1 MVEWDALEMRYI
13 RKDIGGSNP
22 PISASQKVRGR
33 EKAVSR
39 RTAGYGKRELCFTM
53 RDMEARSVHLTR
65 DIIIIF
71 FSIVI
76 AVLLLKS
83 GILSELI
90 SSAQE
95 IKFIGSIIAGLFF
108 TSVFTVSIAA
118 AVLGE
123 IAAESQSVVQ
133 VALLGGL
140 GAVIGD
146 LVIFNF
152 VKDSLTEDIE
162 FLFDKI
168 KNQGL
173 ISVFHHRLL
182 RWLVPLIGALIIA
195 SPLPDELGI
204 SILGFAKLRT
214 ALFIPISFTFNFL
227 GILIVGL
234 IAKNLLAI

>member
-1 MVEWDALEMRYI
+1 
-13 RKDIGGSNP
+13 
-22 PISASQKVRGR
+22 
-33 EKAVSR
+33 
-39 RTAGYGKRELCFTM
+39 
-53 RDMEARSVHLTR
+53 MEAHRVHLIR
-65 DIIIIF
+65 DLVIIF
-71 FSIVI
+71 FSIVV
-76 AVLLLKS
+76 AVLLQRS
-83 GILSELI
+83 GILSELVH
-90 SSAQE
+90 SAQE
-95 IKFIGSIIAGLFF
+95 IKFIGSVIAGIFF
-108 TSVFTVSIAA
+108 TSVFTISIAT

-123 IAAESQSVVQ
+123 IAAESQSVIP
-133 VALLGGL
+133 VAFLGGL

-162 FLFDKI
+162 FLFHKI

-182 RWLVPLIGALIIA
+182 KWLVPLIGALIIA

-204 SILGFAKLRT
+204 SMLGFAKLKT
-214 ALFIPISFTFNFL
+214 WLFIPISFVFNFL

>member
-1 MVEWDALEMRYI
+1 
-13 RKDIGGSNP
+13 
-22 PISASQKVRGR
+22 
-33 EKAVSR
+33 
-39 RTAGYGKRELCFTM
+39 M